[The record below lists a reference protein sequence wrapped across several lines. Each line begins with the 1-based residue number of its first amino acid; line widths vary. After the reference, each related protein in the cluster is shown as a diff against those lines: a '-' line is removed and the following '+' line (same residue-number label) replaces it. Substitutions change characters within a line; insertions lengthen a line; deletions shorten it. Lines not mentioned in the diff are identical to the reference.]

1 MTAIL
6 LTAIAAYIATSIDY
20 FVILVIFFSRER
32 RMKSAFGFVIGHY
45 LGMFVLYGVS
55 LLAAYGVRFIPES
68 WIIGL
73 LGLVPIGLGLKVAF
87 QKQNETKEEDRVEK
101 IEEKTKLHALSL
113 VLSALFLTIATGGD
127 DLGVF
132 IPLFASYQISEIL
145 STLLVFIFCIALLCF
160 LSYRL
165 SRFHLIRE
173 KLEKYE
179 RFLVPIVFIAL
190 GVFVLWENGT
200 ILKLI
205 SLFH

>member
-1 MTAIL
+1 MTTIL

-20 FVILVIFFSRER
+20 FVILLIFFSRER
-32 RMKSAFGFVIGHY
+32 RMKSVFGFVIGHY
-45 LGMFVLYGVS
+45 LGMFILYGVS

-68 WIIGL
+68 WIIGF

-87 QKQNETKEEDRVEK
+87 QKEKDTDEEERVEK
-101 IEEKTKLHALSL
+101 IEEKTKLHTWAL
-113 VLSALFLTIATGGD
+113 VFSALLLTVATGGD

-132 IPLFASYQISEIL
+132 IPLFASYHIVEIL
-145 STLLVFIFCIALLCF
+145 WTLLVFLFCIAILCF

-179 RFLVPIVFIAL
+179 RILVPIVFIAIGL
-190 GVFVLWENGT
+190 FVLWENGT
-200 ILKLI
+200 ILKLM
-205 SLFH
+205 SFFH

>member
-1 MTAIL
+1 MTSII

-32 RMKSAFGFVIGHY
+32 RLKPIFGFVIGHY

-73 LGLVPIGLGLKVAF
+73 LGLIPIGLGLKVAF
-87 QKQNETKEEDRVEK
+87 QREKETDEKEQQERIETKTNR
-101 IEEKTKLHALSL
+101 SSWGL
-113 VLSALFLTIATGGD
+113 VLAALFLSVASGGD

-132 IPLFASYQISEIL
+132 IPLFASYSLSEIFW
-145 STLLVFIFCIALLCF
+145 TLMVFFICIAILCF

-165 SRFHLIRE
+165 SRIRLIRE
-173 KLEKYE
+173 KTEKYE
-179 RFLVPIVFIAL
+179 RLLVPIVFIAI

-200 ILKLI
+200 ILQLI
-205 SLFH
+205 SLF

>member
-1 MTAIL
+1 MTTIL

-20 FVILVIFFSRER
+20 FVILLIFFSRER
-32 RMKSAFGFVIGHY
+32 RMKSVFGFVIGHY
-45 LGMFVLYGVS
+45 LGMFILYGVS

-68 WIIGL
+68 WIIGF

-87 QKQNETKEEDRVEK
+87 QKEKETDEEERVEK
-101 IEEKTKLHALSL
+101 IEEKTKLHTWAL
-113 VLSALFLTIATGGD
+113 VFSALLLTVATGGD

-132 IPLFASYQISEIL
+132 IPLFASYHIVEIL
-145 STLLVFIFCIALLCF
+145 WTLLVFLFCIAILCF

-179 RFLVPIVFIAL
+179 RILVPIVFIAIGL
-190 GVFVLWENGT
+190 FVLWENGT
-200 ILKLI
+200 ILKLM
-205 SLFH
+205 SFFH

>member
-20 FVILVIFFSRER
+20 FVILLIFFSRER
-32 RMKSAFGFVIGHY
+32 RMKPVFGFVIGHY
-45 LGMFVLYGVS
+45 LGMFILYGVS

-68 WIIGL
+68 WMIGF

-87 QKQNETKEEDRVEK
+87 QKDQETNEAERVEK
-101 IEEKTKLHALSL
+101 IEEKTKLHAWGL
-113 VLSALFLTIATGGD
+113 VFSALLLTIATGGD

-132 IPLFASYQISEIL
+132 IPLFASYHFAEIIW
-145 STLLVFIFCIALLCF
+145 TLLVFLFCIALLCF

-165 SRFHLIRE
+165 SRFQLIRE
-173 KLEKYE
+173 KMEKYE
-179 RFLVPIVFIAL
+179 RFLVPIVFIAIGL
-190 GVFVLWENGT
+190 FVLWENGT

-205 SLFH
+205 SFLH